1 LREAKM
7 KQMLGVLMLL
17 ALCGS
22 AAHAQNPWYW
32 EILPSEPTALDTV
45 KISTA
50 FYSDYNLSFESSH
63 TVNDTAISVN
73 VDVFTG
79 MLPISGWFFHTEE
92 IGRLAAGSYSCR
104 IYVDYYVW
112 NMGGWWDWVG
122 SAHGGGGFEV
132 RAVGDL
138 NGDALI
144 DVADIV
150 FLVDYLY
157 RNGEAPDPVEIA
169 DVNCSGVVN
178 VGDLVYLVGYLY
190 KGGPAPDC

>member
-1 LREAKM
+1 M
-7 KQMLGVLMLL
+7 KQVLGVLVLL
-17 ALCGS
+17 ALWGS

-32 EILPSEPTALDTV
+32 EVLPSDPTALDTV
-45 KISTA
+45 KINTA
-50 FYSDYNLSFESSH
+50 FYSDYNLSFESNH
-63 TVNDTAISVN
+63 TVNDTAITVN
-73 VDVFTG
+73 VGVFTG

-92 IGRLAAGSYSCR
+92 IGRLDAGFYSCR

-132 RAVGDL
+132 RAVGDT
-138 NGDALI
+138 NGDGLI

-157 RNGEAPDPVEIA
+157 RNGEPPDPVEIG
-169 DVNCSGVVN
+169 DVNCNDVVN
-178 VGDLVYLVGYLY
+178 VGDLVYLFSYLY
-190 KGGPAPDC
+190 RGGPAPDC